1 MDQASTGVRW
11 VYSIQCRWDINYTR
25 QLCDS
30 TSSEFKQA
38 KSWLLILHNFEFNGQ
53 KAETVPSYQTI
64 ITLIRQLMN
73 SHIVWKL
80 SPSLSCLCWYY
91 FHFHSYLFLKI
102 GCRQCKV
109 VRVLNKQRKPCFLC
123 WKKRVGG
130 DAVFYWNQA
139 QGSRTMAAPLIGSW
153 SLTILSGRKL
163 TCVQTTRKQCSVI
176 FGVN

>member
-11 VYSIQCRWDINYTR
+11 VYSIQCRWDINYPR

-109 VRVLNKQRKPCFLC
+109 VRVLKQTTKALF
-123 WKKRVGG
+123 
-130 DAVFYWNQA
+130 
-139 QGSRTMAAPLIGSW
+139 
-153 SLTILSGRKL
+153 SLLKEKSGRRRSLLLESSTRVKNHGSSFDRKL
-163 TCVQTTRKQCSVI
+163 ESDHIKWKETHMRTDNKKTM
-176 FGVN
+176 